1 MSRVCGDLSL
11 SVSDKAIKTTAFYFS
26 LSGENQHRLWLYTKR
41 IMIGQKPKPTLFL
54 KGMIFMKSK
63 RFNFRVTDTMDA
75 LIRKKAADAGMSITD
90 YIILCAIDKK
100 VINYDGLRELTT
112 QVKKLGNN
120 VNQLL
125 ILSRQGR
132 INTVNLTATQEELK
146 KIYELLAEQLPRR

>member
-1 MSRVCGDLSL
+1 M
-11 SVSDKAIKTTAFYFS
+11 KT
-26 LSGENQHRLWLYTKR
+26 
-41 IMIGQKPKPTLFL
+41 
-54 KGMIFMKSK
+54 K

-100 VINYDGLRELTT
+100 VINYDGLRELIT

-132 INTVNLTATQEELK
+132 INTVNLTTTQEELK
-146 KIYELLAEQLPRR
+146 RIYKLLSVELGRG

>member
-1 MSRVCGDLSL
+1 
-11 SVSDKAIKTTAFYFS
+11 
-26 LSGENQHRLWLYTKR
+26 
-41 IMIGQKPKPTLFL
+41 
-54 KGMIFMKSK
+54 MKSK
-63 RFNFRVTDTMDA
+63 RFNFRVTDAMDA
-75 LIRKKAADAGMSITD
+75 LIRKKAADARMSITD

-132 INTVNLTATQEELK
+132 INTVNLTATQEEMK
-146 KIYELLAEQLPRR
+146 KIYELLSAELGRG

>member
-1 MSRVCGDLSL
+1 
-11 SVSDKAIKTTAFYFS
+11 
-26 LSGENQHRLWLYTKR
+26 
-41 IMIGQKPKPTLFL
+41 
-54 KGMIFMKSK
+54 MKSK

-125 ILSRQGR
+125 MCGFCYGTSSAVNAVKSCICTDVSLS
-132 INTVNLTATQEELK
+132 LLK
-146 KIYELLAEQLPRR
+146 RTSFNAEDIRPKVAHIAPHTISESRCSTKLCLAEYRK

>member
-1 MSRVCGDLSL
+1 
-11 SVSDKAIKTTAFYFS
+11 
-26 LSGENQHRLWLYTKR
+26 
-41 IMIGQKPKPTLFL
+41 
-54 KGMIFMKSK
+54 MKSK
-63 RFNFRVTDTMDA
+63 RFNFRVTDAMDV

-125 ILSRQGR
+125 LLSRQGR

-146 KIYELLAEQLPRR
+146 KIYELLSTELGRG

>member
-1 MSRVCGDLSL
+1 M
-11 SVSDKAIKTTAFYFS
+11 KT
-26 LSGENQHRLWLYTKR
+26 
-41 IMIGQKPKPTLFL
+41 
-54 KGMIFMKSK
+54 K
-63 RFNFRVTDTMDA
+63 RFNFRVSDTLDA

-100 VINYDGLRELTT
+100 VINYDCLHDLTT
-112 QVKKLGNN
+112 QVRELGNS

-132 INTVNLTATQEELK
+132 INTVDLTATQEELK

>member
-1 MSRVCGDLSL
+1 
-11 SVSDKAIKTTAFYFS
+11 
-26 LSGENQHRLWLYTKR
+26 
-41 IMIGQKPKPTLFL
+41 
-54 KGMIFMKSK
+54 
-63 RFNFRVTDTMDA
+63 MDA

-132 INTVNLTATQEELK
+132 INTVSLSETQDELK
-146 KIYELLAEQLPRR
+146 RIYESLSSVLSRR

>member
-1 MSRVCGDLSL
+1 
-11 SVSDKAIKTTAFYFS
+11 
-26 LSGENQHRLWLYTKR
+26 
-41 IMIGQKPKPTLFL
+41 
-54 KGMIFMKSK
+54 MKSK

-75 LIRKKAADAGMSITD
+75 LIRKKAANAGMSITV

-125 ILSRQGR
+125 ILSRQER
-132 INTVNLTATQEELK
+132 INTVNLAATQEELK
-146 KIYELLAEQLPRR
+146 RIYELLAEQLPRR

>member
-1 MSRVCGDLSL
+1 
-11 SVSDKAIKTTAFYFS
+11 
-26 LSGENQHRLWLYTKR
+26 
-41 IMIGQKPKPTLFL
+41 
-54 KGMIFMKSK
+54 MKSK
-63 RFNFRVTDTMDA
+63 RFNFRVSDTLDA

-100 VINYDGLRELTT
+100 VINYDGLRELTS

-132 INTVNLTATQEELK
+132 ISTVNLTATQEELK
-146 KIYELLAEQLPRR
+146 RIYELLSVELGRG

>member
-1 MSRVCGDLSL
+1 
-11 SVSDKAIKTTAFYFS
+11 VS
-26 LSGENQHRLWLYTKR
+26 
-41 IMIGQKPKPTLFL
+41 
-54 KGMIFMKSK
+54 
-63 RFNFRVTDTMDA
+63 DTMDA
-75 LIRKKAADAGMSITD
+75 LIRQKAADAGMSITD

-132 INTVNLTATQEELK
+132 ISTVNLIATQEELK
-146 KIYELLAEQLPRR
+146 KIYELLSAELGRG

>member
-1 MSRVCGDLSL
+1 
-11 SVSDKAIKTTAFYFS
+11 
-26 LSGENQHRLWLYTKR
+26 
-41 IMIGQKPKPTLFL
+41 
-54 KGMIFMKSK
+54 MKSK
-63 RFNFRVTDTMDA
+63 RFNFRVTDTMDT

-100 VINYDGLRELTT
+100 VINYDGLRELIT

-132 INTVNLTATQEELK
+132 INTVNLTATQEELR
-146 KIYELLAEQLPRR
+146 KIYELLSAELGRG

>member
-1 MSRVCGDLSL
+1 M
-11 SVSDKAIKTTAFYFS
+11 KT
-26 LSGENQHRLWLYTKR
+26 
-41 IMIGQKPKPTLFL
+41 
-54 KGMIFMKSK
+54 K
-63 RFNFRVTDTMDA
+63 RFNFRVSDTMDA

-112 QVKKLGNN
+112 LVKKLGNN

-132 INTVNLTATQEELK
+132 INTVSLSETQDELK
-146 KIYELLAEQLPRR
+146 RIYESLSSVLSRR

>member
-1 MSRVCGDLSL
+1 
-11 SVSDKAIKTTAFYFS
+11 
-26 LSGENQHRLWLYTKR
+26 
-41 IMIGQKPKPTLFL
+41 
-54 KGMIFMKSK
+54 MKSK
-63 RFNFRVTDTMDA
+63 RFNFRVTDTIDA
-75 LIRKKAADAGMSITD
+75 LIRKKAADARMSITD

-146 KIYELLAEQLPRR
+146 RIYELLSVELGRG